1 MRKTALA
8 AGGFALVIALTGCSG
23 GDDASGGASGDA
35 PSPFGSAQELVRVA
49 SEQTEKS
56 KSSKFTFEMSM
67 AGQAFSGSGEGL
79 YDGPDTAMAMVMDVS
94 GQSMEMRFVDKAM
107 YMKLPASS
115 GMTAEGKP
123 WVKIAAGG
131 DDPMSK
137 AMGDSFDQMA
147 EQNDPSKILEQIEKA
162 GTIKNTEQVE
172 LNGEPT
178 THYSIE
184 MDLKKLAEQMPDSA
198 GAKAL
203 EQVQGKVT
211 TLPMELWLNSEQLPV
226 QVVMDMSKIAE
237 AAGQPAAGGKMTM
250 KYSDWGAP
258 VNVEAPPADQVGE
271 LSMPNMPK

>member
-8 AGGFALVIALTGCSG
+8 AGGFALAIALTGCGGG
-23 GDDASGGASGDA
+23 GDSASGNGSGDV
-35 PSPFGSAQELVRVA
+35 PSPFGSAQELVRAA
-49 SEQTEKS
+49 SAQTEKS
-56 KSSKFTFEMSM
+56 QSSKFTFEMAM
-67 AGQAFSGSGEGL
+67 AGQQFTGRGEGR
-79 YDGPDTAMAMVMDVS
+79 YAGADTAMSMTMDVN
-94 GQSMEMRFVDKAM
+94 GQAMEIRFVDKAM
-107 YMKLPASS
+107 YMKLPEAA
-115 GMTAEGKP
+115 GMTADGKP
-123 WVKIAAGG
+123 WVKISADGT
-131 DDPMSK
+131 DPMSK

-162 GTIKNTEQVE
+162 GTITNTEQVE

-184 MDLKKLAEQMPDSA
+184 LDMKKLAEQMPDSA

-203 EQVQGKVT
+203 EQVQGKVA
-211 TLPMELWLNSEQLPV
+211 TLPMELWLNSDQLPV

-237 AAGQPAAGGKMTM
+237 AAGQPAGGGKMTM

-271 LSMPNMPK
+271 LSMPK